1 MTDGDLPIYCAQV
14 WFGYPPGGLRQPVL
28 QDVTLRVEPQDFLGI
43 IGPNGGG
50 KTTLLR
56 LILGLL
62 APLRGRI
69 TVFGQSPADAHRLI
83 GYVPQHAKLDESVP
97 ARAIDVVLT
106 GRLALSSW
114 GPWHSRDDHAA
125 VMEALEQTGIADLA
139 GKPLG
144 ALSGGQR
151 QRVLIARALAGHPR
165 LLVLDEPTTGIDAHA
180 GQSLVDL
187 LHELNR
193 RMPIVIVSH
202 DISFVSTH
210 LSRVTCLNHTLTC
223 HEPHQIT
230 GDVIARMYRG
240 QSVMAVEHA
249 ATCPLANPVCE
260 QGCSP
265 TAAHGEQGEK
275 GTPSHKP

>member
-1 MTDGDLPIYCAQV
+1 MSSNALPINCEQV
-14 WFGYPPGGLRQPVL
+14 WFSYPPGGLRQPVL
-28 QDVTLRVEPQDFLGI
+28 QDVTLQVEPQDFLGI

-56 LILGLL
+56 LMLGLL

-69 TVFGQSPADAHRLI
+69 TIFGQSPVDAHRLI
-83 GYVPQHAKLDESVP
+83 GYVPQHAKLDESIP
-97 ARAIDVVLT
+97 TRAMDVVLT

-114 GPWHSRDDHAA
+114 GPWYSRDDRAA
-125 VMEALEQTGIADLA
+125 AMEALEQTGIADLA
-139 GKPLG
+139 DKPLK

-165 LLVLDEPTTGIDAHA
+165 LLVLDEPTTGIDAYA

-210 LSRVTCLNHTLTC
+210 LSRVACLNRTLTC

-240 QSVMAVEHA
+240 QSVIAVEHA

-260 QGCSP
+260 QGCP
-265 TAAHGEQGEK
+265 HPADHGAHGENGASSQG
-275 GTPSHKP
+275 P